1 LAPRAPAA
9 APARA
14 AAATAPEA
22 GIAIARIKDEHLAL
36 ASVLYGL
43 RHATARI
50 RAGDAPDFRLLFALI
65 DYIRLFPERLHHP
78 KENEHLFPALAQRC
92 DAARLLIAELEAEH
106 VTGDRLIAELDD
118 ALGRY
123 AREGAAH
130 FGAFATAVERYAAF
144 QWRHVSQEEDILLP
158 LAERHLTAGDWTRIA
173 TAFRAHAHPLSGL
186 DPKAHAEALY
196 RRILEL
202 VPARASAR
210 LSPTAR

>member
-1 LAPRAPAA
+1 VVESKSRGGPQATPASRARDA
-9 APARA
+9 
-14 AAATAPEA
+14 EA
-22 GIAIARIKDEHLAL
+22 AIARIRDEHLAL

-43 RHATARI
+43 RHCTSRI
-50 RAGDAPDFRLLFALI
+50 RGGAAPDFRLLFALI

-78 KENEHLFPALAQRC
+78 KEDEHLFPALAQRC
-92 DAARLLIAELEAEH
+92 DAVRPLIAELEAEH
-106 VTGDRLIAELDD
+106 VHGNRLIAELDA

-130 FGAFATAVERYAAF
+130 FDAFATAVAEYAAF
-144 QWRHVSQEEDILLP
+144 HWRHMGREEDVLLP
-158 LAERHLTAGDWTRIA
+158 LAARHLTADDWARIA

-202 VPARASAR
+202 VPSRTSAR
-210 LSPTAR
+210 LPSAAR